1 MEWKFLF
8 LPILVGVLYNVVK
21 DFIKLY
27 KETNSTK

>member
-8 LPILVGVLYNVVK
+8 LPILVIVLYNVVK

-27 KETNSTK
+27 KEINSTK